1 MNWADHFGKLNKLP
15 PEVTLSFKTYW
26 ITDGHGRS
34 LIYGEDGKPMNQH
47 TRPVKPKS
55 NPQPRRPPPP
65 PPKRSTDPHENIH
78 AWLSGV
84 TIDEEHVP
92 LASDIFHALGQIQSQ
107 TKESHRA
114 SPVDEQQKQTQTQ
127 TQAAGPT
134 VTVHTMGPGFIGRAP
149 AFGTSEFFANM
160 VVVGILLLFAPG
172 FTILAAG
179 VFFTSRVAERWAGQE

>member
-1 MNWADHFGKLNKLP
+1 MNWADQFA
-15 PEVTLSFKTYW
+15 
-26 ITDGHGRS
+26 DGHGRS
-34 LIYGEDGKPMNQH
+34 FIYEEDDHPVNQH
-47 TRPVKPKS
+47 ARPSMPKS
-55 NPQPRRPPPP
+55 NAQPRRPPPP

-84 TIDEEHVP
+84 TIDEEHKP
-92 LASDIFHALGQIQSQ
+92 LASDIFHALGQIQIQ
-107 TKESHRA
+107 TA
-114 SPVDEQQKQTQTQ
+114 GGQQAPPVDKQQQQQQAQIQ

-134 VTVHTMGPGFIGRAP
+134 VTVHKMGPGFIGRAP

-179 VFFTSRVAERWAGQE
+179 VFFTSRVAERWAGQV

>member
-1 MNWADHFGKLNKLP
+1 MNWADQ
-15 PEVTLSFKTYW
+15 Y
-26 ITDGHGRS
+26 DGRS
-34 LIYGEDGKPMNQH
+34 FIYEEDSHPIPQAN
-47 TRPVKPKS
+47 RPAIPKS
-55 NPQPRRPPPP
+55 KPNPHRPPPP
-65 PPKRSTDPHENIH
+65 PPPPTRSTDPHENIH

-84 TIDEEHVP
+84 TIDEEHKP

-107 TKESHRA
+107 TTGHYNYQDQHHAGE
-114 SPVDEQQKQTQTQ
+114 KQ
-127 TQAAGPT
+127 AGPT
-134 VTVHTMGPGFIGRAP
+134 VNVHTMGPGFIGRAP

>member
-1 MNWADHFGKLNKLP
+1 MNWADHF
-15 PEVTLSFKTYW
+15 
-26 ITDGHGRS
+26 DGHGRS
-34 LIYGEDGKPMNQH
+34 FIYEEDVQPMNQP
-47 TRPVKPKS
+47 TRPAKPKS

-92 LASDIFHALGQIQSQ
+92 LASDIFHALGQIQGQ
-107 TKESHRA
+107 TKVSHQA
-114 SPVDEQQKQTQTQ
+114 PPVDKQQKQAETQTQ

>member
-1 MNWADHFGKLNKLP
+1 MNWADQ
-15 PEVTLSFKTYW
+15 Y
-26 ITDGHGRS
+26 DGRS
-34 LIYGEDGKPMNQH
+34 FIYEKDGRPIPQANRSAIPKYKPNSH
-47 TRPVKPKS
+47 
-55 NPQPRRPPPP
+55 RPPPP
-65 PPKRSTDPHENIH
+65 PPTRSTDPHENIH

-84 TIDEEHVP
+84 TIDEEHKP

-107 TKESHRA
+107 TTG
-114 SPVDEQQKQTQTQ
+114 QQNHHLDQHHAAEKQ
-127 TQAAGPT
+127 AGPT
-134 VTVHTMGPGFIGRAP
+134 VNVHTMGPGFIGRAP